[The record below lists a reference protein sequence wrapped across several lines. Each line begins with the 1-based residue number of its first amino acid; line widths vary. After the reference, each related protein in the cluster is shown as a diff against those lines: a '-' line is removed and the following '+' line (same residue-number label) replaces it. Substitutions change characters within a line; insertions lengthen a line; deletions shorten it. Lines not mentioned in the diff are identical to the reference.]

1 MKKLTKILTPFV
13 IVGSSA
19 IQAFAVDPILP
30 DNPVQ
35 SGDLVG
41 WIKTTLNVVIGLA
54 ALVSVVMLIAAGYSY
69 ITAAGDEGKVEKA
82 TKTLTFAVVGLII
95 CFISVIVV
103 QFVLGKIIVNN

>member
-1 MKKLTKILTPFV
+1 MKKLTKILSPFV

-19 IQAFAVDPILP
+19 VQALAVEAVLP
-30 DNPVQ
+30 ENPVQ
-35 SGDLVG
+35 SGDLVS
-41 WIKTTLNVVIGLA
+41 WIKTVLNVVIGLA

-82 TKTLTFAVVGLII
+82 TKTLTFAVVGLVI

-103 QFVLGKIIVNN
+103 QFVLGKIIVSN